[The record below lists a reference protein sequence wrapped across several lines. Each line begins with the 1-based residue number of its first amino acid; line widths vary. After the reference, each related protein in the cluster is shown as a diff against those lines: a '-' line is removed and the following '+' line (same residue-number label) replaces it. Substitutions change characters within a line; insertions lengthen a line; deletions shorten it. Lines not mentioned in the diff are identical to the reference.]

1 MKHPVF
7 PNYGLLLWELT
18 VVFPASVQTMLY
30 LDVTP
35 CLTTW
40 NGFAVGSFF
49 ICLWLCWVLVPVLG
63 LSLVAMSRGHS
74 SLWCTSF
81 SLWWLL
87 VQWSTRLQGPQASVL
102 GCTGLVATWHVGS
115 PLIKDQTCVPSI
127 SRWILHHWTTR
138 EIPCSWFSWTGYR
151 STGGHCF
158 AVCRNFMALLSHL
171 RAILWW
177 SFELS
182 RWC

>member
-74 SLWCTSF
+74 LLWCTSF

-115 PLIKDQTCVPSI
+115 FQ
-127 SRWILHHWTTR
+127 SRDWPTSLALAGEFLATGPPGKPYKYFIVFSLHMFH
-138 EIPCSWFSWTGYR
+138 
-151 STGGHCF
+151 
-158 AVCRNFMALLSHL
+158 LLG
-171 RAILWW
+171 
-177 SFELS
+177 
-182 RWC
+182 

>member
-1 MKHPVF
+1 MF
-7 PNYGLLLWELT
+7 L
-18 VVFPASVQTMLY
+18 
-30 LDVTP
+30 
-35 CLTTW
+35 
-40 NGFAVGSFF
+40 FF
-49 ICLWLCWVLVPVLG
+49 IFLSVVIFALSFKNFTYFIFGCTGLHCLHRF
-63 LSLVAMSRGHS
+63 SLVAMSRGHS

-171 RAILWW
+171 RAIL
-177 SFELS
+177 
-182 RWC
+182 